1 MTLPVTGN
9 KPEVIILSEV
19 SETGKDKC
27 HRISLLVE
35 SKTGYKWTSLQKRN
49 RFTEKK
55 FTVTQK
61 DVVGG
66 RKWLAGSDQYIHLK
80 TGAVVV

>member
-1 MTLPVTGN
+1 MNGHRRWGTLKQQYYSEIKNNEIMTLPVTGN

-35 SKTGYKWTSLQKRN
+35 SKTGYK
-49 RFTEKK
+49 
-55 FTVTQK
+55 
-61 DVVGG
+61 
-66 RKWLAGSDQYIHLK
+66 
-80 TGAVVV
+80 